1 MPLHPQVR
9 QLRELAISENPPA
22 LNQLTVAQAR
32 AAEST
37 AVRAT
42 RGQPEPVH
50 SVINAVIAGTGDRWL
65 PIRVYRPNGAATRP
79 RPVLVYYYGG
89 GWTLGNLDTGDAICR
104 RLTNSADCVTVQ
116 VGYRLAP
123 EDKFPAAV
131 HDCATGL
138 RWVAAYASGFGGDPD
153 RLAVA
158 GDSAGGNLA
167 AAVCLLLREQGG
179 PAIATQVLIYPNTHC
194 GRRGGSMADYADP
207 VFFNRSTVGWFWNN
221 YLAHPA
227 DGSDPLAS
235 PLLAA
240 DHAGLPPAL
249 VLTAEYDP
257 LRDEGEEYARVL
269 AAAGVPVTARRYDG
283 TMHGFFTAGA
293 DAGAARAAV
302 AQVRGHLRDVLGT
315 A

>member
-1 MPLHPQVR
+1 MPLHPHVPP
-9 QLRELAISENPPA
+9 LREPWIAEKPA
-22 LNQLTVAQAR
+22 ALRELTVAQAR
-32 AAEST
+32 TAEST
-37 AVRAT
+37 AVRAA
-42 RGQPEPVH
+42 RGRPEPVR
-50 SVINAVIAGTGDRWL
+50 SVTNAVIAGPDDRRL
-65 PIRVYRPNGAATRP
+65 PIRVYRPDSASTAS

-89 GWTLGNLDTGDAICR
+89 GWTLGNLDSGDAICR
-104 RLTNSADCVTVQ
+104 RLTNAADCVTVQ

-123 EDKFPAAV
+123 EAKFPAAV

-138 RWVAAYASGFGGDPD
+138 RWVAAHAGGFGGDPD

-179 PAIATQVLIYPNTHC
+179 PAITTQVLVYPNTHY
-194 GRRGGSMADYADP
+194 GRSGGSMADYADP
-207 VFFNRSTVGWFWNN
+207 VFFNRSTVGWYWNN
-221 YLAHPA
+221 YLARPA
-227 DGSDPLAS
+227 DGANPLAS

-240 DHAGLPPAL
+240 DHTGLPPAL

-283 TMHGFFTAGA
+283 TMHGFFTVDA
-293 DAGAARAAV
+293 DATRQAV
-302 AQVRGHLRDVLGT
+302 AQVCAHLRDVFGT